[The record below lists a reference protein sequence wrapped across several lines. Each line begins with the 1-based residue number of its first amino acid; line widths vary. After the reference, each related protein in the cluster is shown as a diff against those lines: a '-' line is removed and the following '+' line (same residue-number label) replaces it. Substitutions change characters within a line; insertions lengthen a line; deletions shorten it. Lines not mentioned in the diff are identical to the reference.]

1 MSESPLLPFV
11 SNSRVHSSESNTLF
25 APKRHSLQAKEPH
38 RRNESRFLS
47 QKEIEHQTTVKL
59 SGNINAGKFNRHYR
73 VRPNDIEWLTP

>member
-11 SNSRVHSSESNTLF
+11 SHSRINSSESNTFF
-25 APKRHSLQAKEPH
+25 APKRHSFQAKDPH

-47 QKEIEHQTTVKL
+47 QLEIEQQKAEKL